1 MVASWHLG
9 KQAFWPFSALIS
21 SMVIDYLSERLVW
34 LAPPLKKVTEFD
46 SIAKERKKG
55 RKKVRKKGRK
65 EENSLSLVR

>member
-1 MVASWHLG
+1 MVESWHLG

-46 SIAKERKKG
+46 SIAKERKKKRK
-55 RKKVRKKGRK
+55 RKKQ
-65 EENSLSLVR
+65 LVYGEMNFSF